1 MFVCVCNAVTDS
13 QIIEELDN
21 GANNLRDISCRLN
34 VGRNC
39 GQCCKTARKVI
50 KQHHAETRELNDM
63 CYAAI

>member
-21 GANNLRDISCRLN
+21 GASSLRDISRRLE

-39 GQCCKTARKVI
+39 GQCCKTAKQVI
-50 KQHHAETRELNDM
+50 KQYHDEYRAMNDM

>member
-21 GANNLRDISCRLN
+21 GASSLRDISRRLE

-39 GQCCKTARKVI
+39 GQCCKTAKQVI
-50 KQHHAETRELNDM
+50 KQYHQENRALADM
-63 CYAAI
+63 AYSAI

>member
-21 GANNLRDISCRLN
+21 GASSLRDISRRLD

-39 GQCCKTARKVI
+39 GQCAKVAKQVI
-50 KQHHAETRELNDM
+50 KQYHEQNRALSDLA
-63 CYAAI
+63 YAAI

>member
-21 GANNLRDISCRLN
+21 GASNLRDISRRLE

-39 GQCCKTARKVI
+39 GQCCKTAKQVI
-50 KQHHAETRELNDM
+50 KQYHAENRDLNDM

>member
-21 GANNLRDISCRLN
+21 GASNLRDISRRLE

-39 GQCCKTARKVI
+39 GQCCKTAKQVI
-50 KQHHAETRELNDM
+50 NKYHEDNRAMSDM
-63 CYAAI
+63 YYAAI

>member
-21 GANNLRDISCRLN
+21 GASNMRDISRRLD

-39 GQCCKTARKVI
+39 GQCCKTARQVI
-50 KQHHAETRELNDM
+50 KQYHAENREMSDLS
-63 CYAAI
+63 YAAI